1 MPPNITNPC
10 ELRPIRLLELWQ
22 PDGWQIKIY
31 GIASGRPMPRGELIE
46 AAKDVAQTTLVT
58 KADKTQHYSVGFVGV
73 HDGRTGNFVFV
84 DWWADENE
92 LHHHVF
98 ISPSGEPAEL
108 YDMTATGPT
117 ACVWDLRVIGFERD
131 AWLSK
136 VLRNPSGPD
145 IDAYLAERLN
155 EDA

>member
-1 MPPNITNPC
+1 MPPIITNPC

-22 PDGWQIKIY
+22 PDGWRIKIY
-31 GIASGRPMPRGELIE
+31 GIAYGRPMPRGELIE
-46 AAKDVAQTTLVT
+46 AAKDVAQTTLTT
-58 KADKTQHYSVGFVGV
+58 KAGKTQHYSVGFVGV

-98 ISPSGEPAEL
+98 ISPPGEPAAL
-108 YDMTATGPT
+108 FDMTATGPA

-145 IDAYLAERLN
+145 IDAYLSERLN